1 MDLKMWSFASRRIF
15 WSRIIVIL
23 VAGYI
28 LWLPA
33 PRYFGPTLLDLGE
46 MLGFFL
52 LVVAALGRVWCLSFI
67 AGVKNEILVTEGPY
81 SAVRNPL
88 YGFNFLGM
96 MGLGL
101 AVENPPLALL
111 LAIGFAV
118 FYPSVVRREEA
129 QLARRFGDVY
139 IAYRAAT
146 PRWIPDWS
154 AYREPE
160 SWVISPRR
168 FRKGLLDAMWFLWAF
183 MLWEIIEEFPIVAL
197 LRSFFY

>member
-1 MDLKMWSFASRRIF
+1 
-15 WSRIIVIL
+15 VIL
-23 VAGYI
+23 VAGSI

-33 PRYFGPTLLDLGE
+33 PRYFGPMLLDLGE

-81 SAVRNPL
+81 SVVRNPL
-88 YGFNFLGM
+88 YIFNFLGAI
-96 MGLGL
+96 GLGL
-101 AVENPPLALL
+101 AFENPVLALL
-111 LAIGFAV
+111 LAGGFAL
-118 FYPSVVRREEA
+118 FYPSVVQAEEA
-129 QLARRFGDVY
+129 QLKQNFGAAY
-139 IAYRAAT
+139 IDYCTAT
-146 PRWIPDWS
+146 PRWMPDWS

-160 SWVISPRR
+160 SWVINPRR
-168 FRKGLLDAMWFLWAF
+168 FREGLLDAMWFLWVF